1 MRLILL
7 IIGFLSILN
16 FDLSAQDKI
25 FEKLKNKT
33 WFDKTGFAGES
44 IVFIKSDSGQ
54 IEAIRQING
63 SGVPV
68 LLTEIHIVEIHYD
81 TIYLVNR
88 LNEQTKEKSKT
99 IFYTYNY
106 QQELLSNSNGKK
118 LRILFEEPIIY
129 VLTENR
135 NIIDTRVNVNTLTK
149 ISFEQNEVYINDK
162 AFKINRAD

>member
-1 MRLILL
+1 MKRIIL
-7 IIGFLSILN
+7 IIAFLSILTLN
-16 FDLSAQDKI
+16 SNAQDRI
-25 FEKLKNKT
+25 FEKLENRT
-33 WFDKTGFAGES
+33 WFDETGFAGES

-68 LLTEIHIVEIHYD
+68 LLTEIHNVEIHHD

-149 ISFEQNEVYINDK
+149 ICFEKNVVYINDK
-162 AFKINRAD
+162 AYKINRVD